1 MTGTPPVPEPWLRG
15 PLPGI
20 AAELLPVAHALIAAR
35 EDVARG
41 VAALTPDLLWERPGG
56 AASIGF
62 HLSHLAGAT
71 DRLFTYARGEGLS
84 DLQKRV
90 MVAERTVPDPAPALD
105 TLLER
110 WEEVVEASLG
120 QLARTHPSD
129 LDTPREVGKAKL
141 PSNVRGLLFH
151 AAEHAQRH
159 TGQIITTAKILNG
172 WGPARP
178 K

>member
-1 MTGTPPVPEPWLRG
+1 MTSVPPLPEPWLRG
-15 PLPGI
+15 PVPGI
-20 AAELLPVAHALIAAR
+20 VTELYPVAHALIASR

-41 VAALTPDLLWERPGG
+41 LADLPPGLLWERPGG

-62 HLSHLAGAT
+62 HLSHLSGAT
-71 DRLFTYARGEGLS
+71 DRLFTYARGEGLN

-105 TLLER
+105 TLLRCWNEI
-110 WEEVVEASLG
+110 VEASLS
-120 QLARTHPSD
+120 QLARTQASE

-159 TGQIITTAKILNG
+159 TGQIITTAKILLG
-172 WGPARP
+172 QRS
-178 K
+178 

>member
-1 MTGTPPVPEPWLRG
+1 VPELY
-15 PLPGI
+15 
-20 AAELLPVAHALIAAR
+20 PVAHALIASR

-41 VAALTPDLLWERPGG
+41 LAELPPELLWERPGG

-90 MVAERTVPDPAPALD
+90 MIAERTPPDPAPALEA
-105 TLLER
+105 LLGR
-110 WEEVVEASLG
+110 WDEVVEASLG
-120 QLARTHPSD
+120 QLARTPASE

-159 TGQIITTAKILNG
+159 TGQIITTAKVLQ
-172 WGPARP
+172 GPRP
-178 K
+178 